1 MKGVLFLA
9 VLVAGCAS
17 SGDGSPETS
26 RGGEREAARIER
38 HETYI
43 RNPTRVDGD
52 AVIVILPAGYRE
64 SVTVQGLSE
73 GWREEKGRII
83 WAGSGICLLEL
94 DQLGIRARRSLKVTL
109 KEGQL
114 EPEVT
119 IQASGNVSMLH
130 SVRGVGNS
138 ISGAEFLL
146 LVNDR
151 SLEH

>member
-1 MKGVLFLA
+1 MRGVLFLA
-9 VLVAGCAS
+9 VLAAGCAS
-17 SGDGSPETS
+17 GNGVAPEEP
-26 RGGEREAARIER
+26 RGGGSGGSRIER

-52 AVIVILPAGYRE
+52 AVLVILPVGYRE
-64 SVTVQGLSE
+64 NVAVQGLSE
-73 GWREEKGRII
+73 GWREEGGLTT
-83 WAGSGICLLEL
+83 WTGAGICLLEL
-94 DQLGIRARRSLKVTL
+94 DRLGIRARRSLKVTL
-109 KEGQL
+109 KDGQE

-130 SVRGVGNS
+130 SVRGVGSSVN
-138 ISGAEFLL
+138 GADFLL